1 MPTEYREFV
10 PAETLHRLDDD
21 LEFLQEM
28 VAMLPEQT
36 ADGLNRLETALQRRD
51 PEELQEA
58 AHRFKGSVAILSTGR
73 LYHLLRRIETANDAE
88 SLQTGTT
95 LLPEVVAAV
104 EALTRELEHFLQS
117 QCSPSG
123 DAGPEVQVTV

>member
-36 ADGLNRLETALQRRD
+36 ADGLNRLETALQRKAIV
-51 PEELQEA
+51 ELQEA

-73 LYHLLRRIETANDAE
+73 LYQLLRRIETENDAE
-88 SLQTGTT
+88 CLQTGAT
-95 LLPEVVAAV
+95 LLPEVAGAV
-104 EALTRELEHFLQS
+104 EALSRELDHFLRS
-117 QCSPSG
+117 QCTRAG
-123 DAGPEVQVTV
+123 DAGSESQVSL